1 MPSRPLLKWK
11 GRGAFLPP
19 PIQEMALSKRT
30 TGTGKTPSDSPTPAP
45 PRRKAA
51 AAETTEAPKTTRSR
65 SKVTATVT
73 SEATDVVV
81 QIVRPSSDEI
91 ATRAYFIA
99 LERGFQGDPVADWLQ
114 AEQQLREVASS

>member
-1 MPSRPLLKWK
+1 M
-11 GRGAFLPP
+11 
-19 PIQEMALSKRT
+19 SKRT
-30 TGTGKTPSDSPTPAP
+30 TGKTPSDSPTPAP
-45 PRRKAA
+45 RRRKAA
-51 AAETTEAPKTTRSR
+51 AAEITEAPKTRTRR
-65 SKVTATVT
+65 KVTAAVT

-81 QIVRPSSDEI
+81 QIVAPSSDEI